1 MIKMTLYPKTTR
13 YNDNEKGYII
23 TEKLDGSNLGIGRI
37 KGQIYICQRN
47 YVFTLEEIIN
57 GTKLEYKGLRDWL
70 VKHEQELK
78 ELIYDGSIIF
88 GEWLGMGKIS
98 YLHLDKF
105 KNRFYMFAK
114 GRINLKNNNLEL
126 SDLVYDPNLLFYAF
140 TSQEIPSFISI
151 VPIVDTEIKSI
162 STEVLDNLYEVYCN
176 EEQRQVEGFIILD
189 KSSNTIRKYVRYNR
203 EGKLVSHKETG
214 GK

>member
-1 MIKMTLYPKTTR
+1 MIKITLYPKTTR

-37 KGQIYICQRN
+37 GEQIYICQRN

-78 ELIYDGSIIF
+78 ELIYDGSIMF

-114 GRINLKNNNLEL
+114 GRINLNNNNLEL

-151 VPIVDTEIKSI
+151 VLIVDTEIKSI

>member
-1 MIKMTLYPKTTR
+1 MEFQPKTTR
-13 YNDNEKGYII
+13 YSDSEKGFII

-37 KGQIYICQRN
+37 GEQIYICQRN

-88 GEWLGMGKIS
+88 VEWLGMGKLK

-105 KNRFYMFAK
+105 KNRFHIFAK
-114 GRINLKNNNLEL
+114 GRINLKNNSLEL
-126 SDLVYDPNLLFYAF
+126 SNLVYDPSLLHYAF
-140 TSQEIPSFISI
+140 ILQEIPSFISI

-189 KSSNTIRKYVRYNR
+189 KSSNTIRKYARYNR

>member
-37 KGQIYICQRN
+37 RGQIYICQRN

>member
-23 TEKLDGSNLGIGRI
+23 TEKLDGSNFGIGRI
-37 KGQIYICQRN
+37 RGQIYICQRN